1 MFLDAQLYPIIHYK
15 DRTCCLSLSLQY
27 LKELFALLLLLNSL
41 RRVRLKI
48 VESGCKITKDFSN
61 LQIFSPL
68 FSNLFFS
75 AGCPSSKT
83 HLKISTHL
91 FKKRLPSSELTC
103 VRSRKR
109 MQKYC
114 LFPNLQYLSLKNCS
128 KFYANVARFAPSF
141 CAINQV

>member
-68 FSNLFFS
+68 FSNLFFR
-75 AGCPSSKT
+75 P
-83 HLKISTHL
+83 
-91 FKKRLPSSELTC
+91 
-103 VRSRKR
+103 
-109 MQKYC
+109 
-114 LFPNLQYLSLKNCS
+114 
-128 KFYANVARFAPSF
+128 VARPQKLTWKSRHIFSKNACLLLNSLAFVPESGCKSTAF
-141 CAINQV
+141 FRTCNTYHQKTAQNSTQTFLFNW